1 MDERASQGFSAG
13 RGTRLSTD
21 YRLWIVWWLA
31 ALGLICVLC
40 CGCSRQTYW
49 YRPDGTL
56 AEAEGDCREC
66 YRQAQVTAA
75 EAAWDQRF
83 DRSQIEGES
92 TDRQWSYAYQDA
104 QFRRCMRHNGYRLTR
119 QRELKAP
126 IRKRTLRL
134 DAVQSYSIAGR

>member
-13 RGTRLSTD
+13 RGTRLSVS
-21 YRLWIVWWLA
+21 YRSWIAWRLA

-49 YRPDGTL
+49 YRPDKTL
-56 AEAEGDCREC
+56 AEAERDCCEC
-66 YRQAQVTAA
+66 YRQAQIAAA

-92 TDRQWSYAYQDA
+92 ADRQWSYAYQDA
-104 QFRRCMRHNGYRLTR
+104 QFRRCMRHNGYRLTL
-119 QRELKAP
+119 QGELKAP
-126 IRKRTLRL
+126 IRKRILHL
-134 DAVQSYSIAGR
+134 DPMQSCRIAGR